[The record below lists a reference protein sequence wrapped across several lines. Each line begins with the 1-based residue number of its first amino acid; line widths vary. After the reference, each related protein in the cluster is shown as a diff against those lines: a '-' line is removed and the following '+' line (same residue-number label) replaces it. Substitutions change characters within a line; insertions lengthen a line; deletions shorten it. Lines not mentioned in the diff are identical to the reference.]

1 MIPLRD
7 DRYSVG
13 FVTQQNHEV
22 SDLAREEDL
31 FLAGLISSIQIVEML
46 VVIENNGGRRVDR
59 KTLEPDNFR
68 SLRAIEEKLFSE
80 EPSN

>member
-1 MIPLRD
+1 MADGIAAVKQWILE
-7 DRYSVG
+7 
-13 FVTQQNHEV
+13 QNHEV

-46 VVIENNGGRRVDR
+46 VVIENNGGRRVNR

-68 SLRAIEEKLFSE
+68 SLRAIEEKFFSE